1 VRRVILFLVT
11 SLDGAIA
18 GPQGELDWETRDPE
32 VAAYLIPELL
42 GTVDTMLFG
51 RGLYQGFA
59 ETWPGIASNPSM
71 PKELVEFARWIESS
85 PKVVFS
91 NTLGATSWKNSR
103 IVPAPDD
110 GAISDEIA
118 RLRREPGGDMV
129 VFGGARFAQTLVR
142 LGLVDEYRL
151 KLQPMALGDGTPL
164 FRDLPERRPLELL
177 KSRAFASGVVVLHY
191 RPAAPSRPPSAPPAP

>member
-1 VRRVILFLVT
+1 
-11 SLDGAIA
+11 
-18 GPQGELDWETRDPE
+18 
-32 VAAYLIPELL
+32 
-42 GTVDTMLFG
+42 
-51 RGLYQGFA
+51 
-59 ETWPGIASNPSM
+59 M

-191 RPAAPSRPPSAPPAP
+191 RPVAPSRPPSAPPAP